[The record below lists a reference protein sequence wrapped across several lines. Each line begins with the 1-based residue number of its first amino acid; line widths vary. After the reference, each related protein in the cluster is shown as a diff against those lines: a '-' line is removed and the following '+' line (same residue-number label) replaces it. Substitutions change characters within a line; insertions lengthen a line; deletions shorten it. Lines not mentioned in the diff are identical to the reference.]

1 MLLNLKLV
9 VLSFLIVINSVD
21 SESINCE
28 AKFISKI
35 TKLCR
40 HGISEESESFWRKR
54 IKDNLLF
61 LEVIH
66 LLSKC
71 CSAHCSKAHLK
82 MFCTMKP
89 HKFERHGNYKEWK
102 ECSCQPFLFIFQPF
116 FFEMNFWEST
126 LLQYHS
132 LVSTQ
137 NWSLFQ
143 YQKRGCCSKQSL
155 CYFSKLLTFFWHF
168 CIFPP

>member
-40 HGISEESESFWRKR
+40 HGISEEK
-54 IKDNLLF
+54 
-61 LEVIH
+61 VIH

-89 HKFERHGNYKEWK
+89 HKFERHGNHTE
-102 ECSCQPFLFIFQPF
+102 
-116 FFEMNFWEST
+116 
-126 LLQYHS
+126 
-132 LVSTQ
+132 
-137 NWSLFQ
+137 
-143 YQKRGCCSKQSL
+143 
-155 CYFSKLLTFFWHF
+155 
-168 CIFPP
+168 